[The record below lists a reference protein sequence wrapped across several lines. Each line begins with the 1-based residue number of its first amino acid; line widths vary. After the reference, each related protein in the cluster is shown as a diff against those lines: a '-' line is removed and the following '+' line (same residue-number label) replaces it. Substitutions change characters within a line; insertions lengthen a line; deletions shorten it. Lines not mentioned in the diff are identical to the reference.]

1 MEQEERQHAIAVRT
15 VSRIK
20 PRTLSVLL
28 VLVWS
33 GGSWATVVTLAYGF
47 LTDTRRDTELVL
59 ALLGSLIAAIMST
72 SWLIWQW
79 RGREIIEITDEGLC
93 MWHEPALFERRLFL
107 RLDEVEYIRAEEDT
121 STPWWIR
128 ERWALGGGGGAI
140 GHNGRKRRWGIDLDA
155 MQAEELAGKIRRDLE
170 ERLAVLK

>member
-1 MEQEERQHAIAVRT
+1 MEQQGRQRPIAVRT

-33 GGSWATVVTLAYGF
+33 GGAWAMVVTLASGL

-59 ALLGSLIAAIMST
+59 ALLGLLIAAIMST

-79 RGREIIEITDEGLC
+79 RGREVIEITDEGLC

-107 RLDEVEYIRAEEDT
+107 RLDEVEFIRAVEDT
-121 STPWWIR
+121 STPRWIR
-128 ERWALGGGGGAI
+128 ERWALGGGGIAI

-155 MQAEELAGKIRRDLE
+155 ARAEELAGKIRRDLE
-170 ERLAVLK
+170 DRLAALE